1 MKRFA
6 LPLILALAV
15 PALAG
20 CSTTPAQDGILI
32 VASTNVYGSIASTVA
47 GDRATVVSIIS
58 GPNQDPHSY
67 EAGARV
73 QLELSRADIVIE
85 NGGGY
90 DDFVDR
96 LLAGA
101 GNAGATVLNAV
112 REFGISADPPGQE
125 LNEHVWYDLPTMARL
140 AGTLADVLSELD
152 PDHAGDYRANADE
165 FAASVGALES
175 RVAGLAVDHAGEM
188 VVMTEPVPFY
198 LLEAAG
204 LDNVTPDAFSHAI
217 EDGTGVP
224 PALLGAMLDL
234 LAGGGVSAVV
244 YNEQTAGPE
253 TEQLLAAARAGDV
266 PVIPVTETLPAD
278 TGYLA
283 WMSATVD
290 ALEAALK

>member
-1 MKRFA
+1 VT
-6 LPLILALAV
+6 L
-15 PALAG
+15 PALAA
-20 CSTTPAQDGILI
+20 CSTPAANDGILI
-32 VASTNVYGSIASTVA
+32 VASTNVYGSIATAVA
-47 GDRATVVSIIS
+47 GGRATVVSIIS
-58 GPNQDPHSY
+58 EPSQDPHSY
-67 EAGARV
+67 EAGPRV
-73 QLELSRADIVIE
+73 QLELSRADVVIA

-90 DDFVDR
+90 DDFVDT

-101 GNAGATVLNAV
+101 GNPDVTILKAV
-112 REFGISADPPGQE
+112 SEFGISADLPGHE
-125 LNEHVWYDLPTMARL
+125 FNEHVWYDLPTMARL
-140 AGTLADVLSELD
+140 AGTLADALSTRD
-152 PDHAGDYRANADE
+152 PDHAEGYRANAAA
-165 FAASVGALES
+165 FTASVGSLES
-175 RVAGLAVDHAGEM
+175 RVAGFAAAHAGDA
-188 VVMTEPVPFY
+188 VIMTEPVPFY

-244 YNEQTAGPE
+244 YNEQTSGPE

-278 TGYLA
+278 TGYLD